1 MIKTLLR
8 VEESDILTKGRD
20 KAFIEALC
28 KWEILPWIKYLR
40 EHGEIVHAEMLKE
53 SETYSDTYKLMWK
66 LDPERETFFYLKY
79 SDDYN
84 NIKRLT

>member
-20 KAFIEALC
+20 KAFIEVLC
-28 KWEILPWIKYLR
+28 KWEMLPWIKYLR
-40 EHGEIVHAEMLKE
+40 EHGEIVHVEILKE

-66 LDPERETFFYLKY
+66 LDPKRETFFYLKY